1 MSLPTARAMG
11 LANPRSAVRLRLW
24 PAVGTAPVQLGTH
37 DEAHG
42 IAAERIEAARGLDR
56 RTERMCLDVDR
67 GPHVTGQAR
76 GQGLGVPAGG
86 HEAAAAE

>member
-1 MSLPTARAMG
+1 MSLPTARAVA

-24 PAVGTAPVQLGTH
+24 TAVGNAPVQLGTY

-42 IAAERIEAARGLDR
+42 IAAERIAAARGLDR
-56 RTERMCLDVDR
+56 QAERMCLDVDR

-76 GQGLGVPAGG
+76 ARASESRPAG
-86 HEAAAAE
+86 HETAAAE